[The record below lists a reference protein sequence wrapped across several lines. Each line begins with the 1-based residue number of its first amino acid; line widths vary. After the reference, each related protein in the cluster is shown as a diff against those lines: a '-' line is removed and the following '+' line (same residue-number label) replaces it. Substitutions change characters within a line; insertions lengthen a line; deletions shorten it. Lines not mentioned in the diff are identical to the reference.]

1 MSTQQHKPHTK
12 ILPEAELTVP
22 KNFDDDHP
30 ISFAKSGGK
39 SVGIVTPQKIHF
51 DTPLTLECNRM
62 PNINAE
68 IVREH
73 DLGFYPVFDGD

>member
-1 MSTQQHKPHTK
+1 MSTQQHKPHAK

-39 SVGIVTPQKIHF
+39 SVGIVTPQKFILIPH
-51 DTPLTLECNRM
+51 
-62 PNINAE
+62 
-68 IVREH
+68 
-73 DLGFYPVFDGD
+73 